1 MIKYLVL
8 IGGLWAAYGNVA
20 VAQSIPVPAKVVSVT
35 RPGFST
41 KVADFDKA
49 AAKKDTT
56 TAEAI
61 FTDINAMANTEFGE
75 SRDKMRNA
83 TSEMDRTKY
92 RDLTVS
98 QRKLFSD
105 ALRMKQLDMIGKRK
119 AIVEKLEQFAATI
132 D

>member
-35 RPGFST
+35 RPGFSM
-41 KVADFDKA
+41 KVAEFEKA
-49 AAKKDTT
+49 AGKKDTA

-61 FTDINAMANTEFGE
+61 FTDINTMANTEFGK
-75 SRDKMRNA
+75 SRDKMRSA
-83 TSEMDRTKY
+83 TSDMDRTKY

-105 ALRMKQLDMIGKRK
+105 ALRMKQLDMIGNRK